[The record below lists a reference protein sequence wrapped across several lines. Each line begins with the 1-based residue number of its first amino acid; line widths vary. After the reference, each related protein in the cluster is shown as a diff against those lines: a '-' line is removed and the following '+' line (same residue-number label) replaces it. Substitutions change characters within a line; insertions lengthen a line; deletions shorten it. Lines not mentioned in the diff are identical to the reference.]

1 MDPLKLG
8 QKITCTI
15 VNAKGG
21 KRFEVNSKETPRGWK
36 VELHTREPEEYEIG
50 ERYQFWIAR
59 ITPIKS
65 EVLVHDGDFGRL
77 PISEK
82 MNKRYLE
89 AIEVL
94 LGEKEIAGDAL
105 GDAAAMVSRIGTQN
119 QADWLTVWQV
129 LGEPKP
135 GEIKHLLEAINKLR
149 AARKYQ
155 PEDVPTISA
164 ELRETYG
171 DRLARTAKRLRSAQ
185 IGDSSARAQTPP
197 IV

>member
-8 QKITCTI
+8 QKITCI
-15 VNAKGG
+15 IAKAKGG
-21 KRFEVNSKETPRGWK
+21 KRFEVTSGETPRGWK
-36 VELHTREPEEYEIG
+36 VELHTREPDDYEVG
-50 ERYQFWIAR
+50 QRHQFWIAR

-77 PISEK
+77 PISEA

-89 AIEVL
+89 AVEVL
-94 LGEKEIAGDAL
+94 LGEREIAGDAL
-105 GDAAAMVSRIGTQN
+105 GDAAAMISRIGTQN
-119 QADWLTVWQV
+119 QADWLTVWKV

-155 PEDVPTISA
+155 PEDVPAIFDGI
-164 ELRETYG
+164 RETYG
-171 DRLARTAKRLRSAQ
+171 ARLTTTAKRLRSAQ
-185 IGDSSARAQTPP
+185 SAE
-197 IV
+197 